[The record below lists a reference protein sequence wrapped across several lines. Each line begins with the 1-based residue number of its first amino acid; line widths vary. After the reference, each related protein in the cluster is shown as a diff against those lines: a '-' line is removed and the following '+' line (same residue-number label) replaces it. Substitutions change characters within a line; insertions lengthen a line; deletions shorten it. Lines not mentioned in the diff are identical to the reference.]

1 MAWRDDLLSLRNE
14 VETALARILG
24 EPVEEDSE
32 VIQDRQELYQLAA
45 SLQVSQLLL
54 DVNEVVLSGTGRVE
68 STSLMEY
75 YDGDDDILYSMEDL
89 GEDEDEDEDDEGDVE
104 GDEEELEDNEE
115 LRFSLFWDDATE
127 CAVDVELG
135 KSNGRI
141 YVLVNGEEV
150 RPQREVLETAV
161 LDAFRAEMNMD
172 AS

>member
-1 MAWRDDLLSLRNE
+1 MAWRDELLVLRNE
-14 VETALARILG
+14 VETALSRILG

-32 VIQDRQELYQLAA
+32 VVQDRQELYQLAT
-45 SLQVSQLLL
+45 SLEVAQLLL

-75 YDGDDDILYSMEDL
+75 YDEEEGFLFSMENVDGEDDD
-89 GEDEDEDEDDEGDVE
+89 DDEG
-104 GDEEELEDNEE
+104 GDEEETDDNEE

-150 RPQREVLETAV
+150 RPQREVLETAI

-172 AS
+172 AQ

>member
-1 MAWRDDLLSLRNE
+1 MPWRDDLLVLRNE

-24 EPVEEDSE
+24 EPVEEDSD
-32 VIQDRQELYQLAA
+32 VLQDRQELYQLAT
-45 SLQVSQLLL
+45 SLQVAQLLL
-54 DVNEVVLSGTGRVE
+54 DINEVVLSGTGRVE

-75 YDGDDDILYSMEDL
+75 YDDDDVLYSMEDL
-89 GEDEDEDEDDEGDVE
+89 SEDDEEEDDEEE

-135 KSNGRI
+135 KSSGRI
-141 YVLVNGEEV
+141 YLLVNGEEV

-172 AS
+172 AR

>member
-1 MAWRDDLLSLRNE
+1 MAWRDELLVLRNE
-14 VETALARILG
+14 VETALSRILG

-32 VIQDRQELYQLAA
+32 VVQDRQELYQLAT
-45 SLQVSQLLL
+45 SLEVAQLLL

-75 YDGDDDILYSMEDL
+75 YEEEEGFLFSMENVDGDDDD
-89 GEDEDEDEDDEGDVE
+89 DDEG
-104 GDEEELEDNEE
+104 GDEEETDDNEE
-115 LRFSLFWDDATE
+115 LRLSLFWDDATE

-150 RPQREVLETAV
+150 RPQREVLETAI

-172 AS
+172 AQ

>member
-1 MAWRDDLLSLRNE
+1 MAWRDDLLVLRNE
-14 VETALARILG
+14 VETALTRILG

-32 VIQDRQELYQLAA
+32 VVQEREELYELAN
-45 SLQVSQLLL
+45 SLQVAQLLL

-75 YDGDDDILYSMEDL
+75 YDDENILYTMEDL
-89 GEDEDEDEDDEGDVE
+89 GEDDEDEEEDE
-104 GDEEELEDNEE
+104 GDEEELDDNEE
-115 LRFSLFWDDATE
+115 LRFSLFWDDDTE

-135 KSNGRI
+135 KSSGRI

-172 AS
+172 AR

>member
-1 MAWRDDLLSLRNE
+1 MPWRDDLLVLRNE

-32 VIQDRQELYQLAA
+32 VVQDRQELYQLAA
-45 SLQVSQLLL
+45 SLQVAQLLL

-75 YDGDDDILYSMEDL
+75 YDDDDDILYTMEDL
-89 GEDEDEDEDDEGDVE
+89 GEDDEDEDDDE
-104 GDEEELEDNEE
+104 GDEEELDDNEE

-141 YVLVNGEEV
+141 YMLVNGEEV

-172 AS
+172 AR

>member
-1 MAWRDDLLSLRNE
+1 MPWRDDLLVLRNE

-24 EPVEEDSE
+24 EPVEEDSD
-32 VIQDRQELYQLAA
+32 VLQDRQELYQLAT
-45 SLQVSQLLL
+45 SLQVAQLLL
-54 DVNEVVLSGTGRVE
+54 DINEVVLSGTGRVE

-75 YDGDDDILYSMEDL
+75 YDDDDVLYSMEDL
-89 GEDEDEDEDDEGDVE
+89 SEDDEEEDDEEE
-104 GDEEELEDNEE
+104 GDEEQLEDNEE

-135 KSNGRI
+135 KSSGRI
-141 YVLVNGEEV
+141 YLLVNGEEV

-172 AS
+172 AR

>member
-1 MAWRDDLLSLRNE
+1 MAWRDDLLVLRSE
-14 VETALARILG
+14 VETALTRILG

-32 VIQDRQELYQLAA
+32 VVQEREELYELAN
-45 SLQVSQLLL
+45 SLQVAQLLL
-54 DVNEVVLSGTGRVE
+54 DINEVVLSGTGRVE

-75 YDGDDDILYSMEDL
+75 YDDENILYTMEDL
-89 GEDEDEDEDDEGDVE
+89 EEDDEDEDEDE
-104 GDEEELEDNEE
+104 GDEEELDDNEE

-135 KSNGRI
+135 KSSGRI

-161 LDAFRAEMNMD
+161 LDAFRAEMNME
-172 AS
+172 AP

>member
-1 MAWRDDLLSLRNE
+1 MAWRDDLLVLRNE

-24 EPVEEDSE
+24 EPVEEDAE
-32 VIQDRQELYQLAA
+32 VIRDRQELYQLAT
-45 SLQVSQLLL
+45 SLQVVQLLL

-75 YDGDDDILYSMEDL
+75 YDDQEFPYAMENLREDA
-89 GEDEDEDEDDEGDVE
+89 EDEDEEDGEE
-104 GDEEELEDNEE
+104 DEEELDDNEE

-135 KSNGRI
+135 KSNDRI
-141 YVLVNGEEV
+141 YLLVNGEEV

-161 LDAFRAEMNMD
+161 LDAFRAEMDLN

>member
-1 MAWRDDLLSLRNE
+1 MPWRDDLLVLRNE

-24 EPVEEDSE
+24 EPVEEDSD
-32 VIQDRQELYQLAA
+32 VLQDRQELYQLAT
-45 SLQVSQLLL
+45 SLQVAQLLL
-54 DVNEVVLSGTGRVE
+54 DINEVVLSGTGRVE

-75 YDGDDDILYSMEDL
+75 YDDDDVLYSMEDL
-89 GEDEDEDEDDEGDVE
+89 SEDDEEEDDEEE
-104 GDEEELEDNEE
+104 GGEEELEDNEE

-135 KSNGRI
+135 KSSGRI
-141 YVLVNGEEV
+141 YLLVNGEEV

-172 AS
+172 AR

>member
-1 MAWRDDLLSLRNE
+1 MAWRDDLLVLRNE

-24 EPVEEDSE
+24 EPVEEDTE
-32 VIQDRQELYQLAA
+32 VIQDRQELYQLAV
-45 SLQVSQLLL
+45 SLQVAQLLL

-75 YDGDDDILYSMEDL
+75 YDDDDVLYSMEDL
-89 GEDEDEDEDDEGDVE
+89 GEEDEDEADDEGE
-104 GDEEELEDNEE
+104 EEELDDNEE

-135 KSNGRI
+135 KSNGRM

-172 AS
+172 AR

>member
-1 MAWRDDLLSLRNE
+1 MAWRDDLLVLRNE

-32 VIQDRQELYQLAA
+32 VVQDRQELYELAT
-45 SLQVSQLLL
+45 SLQVAQLLL

-75 YDGDDDILYSMEDL
+75 YDDDDVLYTMEDL
-89 GEDEDEDEDDEGDVE
+89 GEDDDDEDEEE

-141 YVLVNGEEV
+141 YMLVNGEEV

-172 AS
+172 AR

>member
-1 MAWRDDLLSLRNE
+1 MAWRDNLLALRNE

-32 VIQDRQELYQLAA
+32 AVQDRQELYELAA
-45 SLQVSQLLL
+45 SLQVAQLLL
-54 DVNEVVLSGTGRVE
+54 DFNEVVLSGTGRVE

-75 YDGDDDILYSMEDL
+75 YDDDDVLYTMEDL
-89 GEDEDEDEDDEGDVE
+89 DGDDEEEDDDE
-104 GDEEELEDNEE
+104 GDEEELDDNEE

-141 YVLVNGEEV
+141 YMLVNGEEV

-172 AS
+172 GQ

>member
-1 MAWRDDLLSLRNE
+1 MAWRDDLLVLRSE

-24 EPVEEDSE
+24 EPVEEDTE
-32 VIQDRQELYQLAA
+32 VIQDRQELYQLAV
-45 SLQVSQLLL
+45 SLQVAQLLL

-75 YDGDDDILYSMEDL
+75 YDDDDVLYSMEDL
-89 GEDEDEDEDDEGDVE
+89 GEEDEDEDDDEGE
-104 GDEEELEDNEE
+104 EEELDDNEE

-135 KSNGRI
+135 KSNGRM

-172 AS
+172 AR

>member
-1 MAWRDDLLSLRNE
+1 MAWRDDLLVLRSE

-24 EPVEEDSE
+24 EPVEEDTE
-32 VIQDRQELYQLAA
+32 VIQDRQEIYQLAV
-45 SLQVSQLLL
+45 SLQVAQLLL

-75 YDGDDDILYSMEDL
+75 YDDDDVLYSMEDL
-89 GEDEDEDEDDEGDVE
+89 GEEDEDEDDEE
-104 GDEEELEDNEE
+104 GEEEELDDNEE

-135 KSNGRI
+135 KSNDRM

-172 AS
+172 AR

>member
-1 MAWRDDLLSLRNE
+1 MPWRDDLLVLRNE
-14 VETALARILG
+14 VETALTRILG
-24 EPVEEDSE
+24 EPVEEDSD
-32 VIQDRQELYQLAA
+32 VIQDRQELYQLATA
-45 SLQVSQLLL
+45 LEVAQLLL
-54 DVNEVVLSGTGRVE
+54 DINEVVLSGTGRVE

-75 YDGDDDILYSMEDL
+75 YDDDDVLYSMEDL
-89 GEDEDEDEDDEGDVE
+89 SEDEDDEDEEE

-161 LDAFRAEMNMD
+161 LDAFRAEMNLD
-172 AS
+172 AR

>member
-1 MAWRDDLLSLRNE
+1 MAWRDDLLVLRNE

-24 EPVEEDSE
+24 EPVEEDTE
-32 VIQDRQELYQLAA
+32 VIQDRQELYQLAV
-45 SLQVSQLLL
+45 SLQVAQLLL

-75 YDGDDDILYSMEDL
+75 YDDDDVLYSMEDL
-89 GEDEDEDEDDEGDVE
+89 GEDDEDEDEEEGE
-104 GDEEELEDNEE
+104 EEELDDNEE

-135 KSNGRI
+135 KSNDRM

-172 AS
+172 TR

>member
-1 MAWRDDLLSLRNE
+1 MPWRDDLLVLRSE
-14 VETALARILG
+14 VETALTRILG
-24 EPVEEDSE
+24 EPVEEDSD
-32 VIQDRQELYQLAA
+32 VIQDRQELYQLAT
-45 SLQVSQLLL
+45 SLEVAQLLL
-54 DVNEVVLSGTGRVE
+54 DINEVVLSGTGRVE

-75 YDGDDDILYSMEDL
+75 YDDDEVLYSMEDL
-89 GEDEDEDEDDEGDVE
+89 SEDEDDEDEEE

-161 LDAFRAEMNMD
+161 LDAFRAEMNLD
-172 AS
+172 AR

>member
-1 MAWRDDLLSLRNE
+1 MAWRDDLLVLRRE
-14 VETALARILG
+14 VETALTRILG

-32 VIQDRQELYQLAA
+32 VIQDRQELYRLAA
-45 SLQVSQLLL
+45 SLQVAELLL

-75 YDGDDDILYSMEDL
+75 YDDDDVLYTMEDL
-89 GEDEDEDEDDEGDVE
+89 GEDNDDDDDE

-135 KSNGRI
+135 KSGGRI

-172 AS
+172 AR

>member
-1 MAWRDDLLSLRNE
+1 MAWRDDLLVLRSE
-14 VETALARILG
+14 VETALTRILG

-32 VIQDRQELYQLAA
+32 VVQEREELYELAN
-45 SLQVSQLLL
+45 SLQVAQLLL
-54 DVNEVVLSGTGRVE
+54 DINEVVLSGTGRVE

-75 YDGDDDILYSMEDL
+75 YDDENILYTMEDL
-89 GEDEDEDEDDEGDVE
+89 EEDDEDEDEDKDE
-104 GDEEELEDNEE
+104 GDEEELDDNEE

-135 KSNGRI
+135 KSSGRI

-161 LDAFRAEMNMD
+161 LDAFRAEMNME
-172 AS
+172 AP

>member
-1 MAWRDDLLSLRNE
+1 MAWRDDLLVLRSE
-14 VETALARILG
+14 VETALTRILG

-32 VIQDRQELYQLAA
+32 VVQEREELYELAN
-45 SLQVSQLLL
+45 SLQVAQLLL
-54 DVNEVVLSGTGRVE
+54 DINEVVLSGTGRVE

-75 YDGDDDILYSMEDL
+75 YDDENILYTMEDL
-89 GEDEDEDEDDEGDVE
+89 GEDDEDEDEDKDE
-104 GDEEELEDNEE
+104 GDEEELDDNEE

-135 KSNGRI
+135 KSSGRI

-161 LDAFRAEMNMD
+161 LDAFRAEMNME
-172 AS
+172 AP

>member
-1 MAWRDDLLSLRNE
+1 MAWRDELLVLRNE
-14 VETALARILG
+14 VETALSRILG

-32 VIQDRQELYQLAA
+32 VVQDRQELYQLAT
-45 SLQVSQLLL
+45 SLEVAQLLL

-75 YDGDDDILYSMEDL
+75 YDEEEGFLFSMENVDGDDD
-89 GEDEDEDEDDEGDVE
+89 DEEE
-104 GDEEELEDNEE
+104 GDEEETDDNEE
-115 LRFSLFWDDATE
+115 LRLSLFWDDATE

-150 RPQREVLETAV
+150 RPQREVLETAI

-172 AS
+172 AQ